1 MVSSK
6 KIAILEHIVGTRR
19 AFLAYDRFVY
29 LEASWFNQFEA
40 LATRSQS
47 WEHRYWVLMNNNPN
61 PHFTSSGPPPKA
73 SSFSLAQSKAASKAM
88 VTSNAKISATS
99 FFFGLSTIPEIWH

>member
-6 KIAILEHIVGTRR
+6 KIAILEHTVGTRR

-61 PHFTSSGPPPKA
+61 PHFTSSGPP
-73 SSFSLAQSKAASKAM
+73 QSELIFPGAVQGRIKG
-88 VTSNAKISATS
+88 NGY
-99 FFFGLSTIPEIWH
+99 F